1 MEPGRWVAVLLL
13 AVVTTLV
20 GCGGSRRPVRAPA
33 GGEQRGAVPAAET
46 TLVSPAAGAA
56 QQAPAR
62 LAGSWAL
69 RAEAEQR
76 RGPILELAID
86 SVAGPSFR
94 VRVAFLMQGD
104 VGIEQSLFEP
114 TRGRVDADGVVY
126 LTVKAREQVEPMGEM
141 TGTLAGDTIRLRTY
155 RWAGEDQTAAG
166 TRWLLVR
173 LP

>member
-1 MEPGRWVAVLLL
+1 MDPGRWVALLLL
-13 AVVTTLV
+13 AIVTALV
-20 GCGGSRRPVRAPA
+20 GCGGSPRPAAVPA
-33 GGEQRGAVPAAET
+33 GGEQRGTAPAAET
-46 TLVSPAAGAA
+46 TPASPAAGVAL
-56 QQAPAR
+56 QAPAG

-69 RAEAEQR
+69 RAEGQER

-94 VRVAFLMQGD
+94 VRVAFLMQGN

-114 TRGRVDADGVVY
+114 TRGRLDAGGMVY
-126 LTVKAREQVEPMGEM
+126 LTVKAREQTEPMGQM

-155 RWAGEDQTAAG
+155 RWAGEDQTAGG